1 MSSCKCKNYDY
12 KCLYWHT
19 AREGTPR
26 RHEPPICRHEPL
38 RFARQ
43 TEPPLYSK
51 EQPLLGSQKNHE
63 V

>member
-12 KCLYWHT
+12 KCLFWHT
-19 AREGTPR
+19 EREGTPR
-26 RHEPPICRHEPL
+26 RHEPL

-43 TEPPLYSK
+43 TEPPLCSK
-51 EQPLLGSQKNHE
+51 EQPLLGSQKNPE